1 MLSHARVR
9 VRAAAA
15 GDSSALAR
23 HRLGKGAICRPFC
36 SPAAGAICRPFCS
49 PAGQETRAPGAASEQ
64 LGGDPAAGRD
74 ERGGAARTACRGPCR
89 LRGLQR
95 GTARCVPQPGHRT
108 GFGTWPRESNGDL
121 RSVLETPLAPVNVRE
136 RSSLCACLCSLFSA
150 CTDSL
155 PARECHLLCG
165 PATPARWE

>member
-15 GDSSALAR
+15 GDSSALCPAPAR
-23 HRLGKGAICRPFC
+23 EGAGLH
-36 SPAAGAICRPFCS
+36 PAAGAICRPFCS

-95 GTARCVPQPGHRT
+95 GTARRVPQPGHRT
-108 GFGTWPRESNGDL
+108 GFGTRPRESNGDL

-136 RSSLCACLCSLFSA
+136 SSSLCACLCSLFSA